1 MKAIIAIVLTFYSL
15 IVSAQSV
22 KTYIP
27 EKAYTYLPTIYTELD
42 RIIPGF
48 PYPYYVPAL
57 IEHESCISLK
67 SKRCFDPTSELLSK
81 REQGVGFFQITRT
94 FKEDGS
100 TRFDILTD
108 MKKRYQTQLKELS
121 WVNIKRRPDLQ
132 IRSGILLINENY
144 KSFYMIKDP
153 FERTAM
159 ADSAHN
165 GGRRDVNKSRVVC
178 GLAKNCDPQKW
189 FLNTEKY
196 CVKSK
201 KPLYAG
207 RSACDIN
214 THHPRDVM
222 FNRMPKYK
230 QHYQKAES

>member
-1 MKAIIAIVLTFYSL
+1 MKTIIAIVFLFYSL
-15 IVSAQSV
+15 IGYTQSV

-27 EKAYTYLPTIYTELD
+27 EKAYRYLPTIYEELD

-67 SKRCFDPTSELLSK
+67 SKRCFDPTSELLTK
-81 REQGVGFFQITRT
+81 REQGTGFFQLTRT
-94 FKEDGS
+94 FREDGS
-100 TRFDILTD
+100 TRFDVLSD
-108 MKKRYQTQLKELS
+108 MKKRYQADLKELA
-121 WVNIKRRPDLQ
+121 WGNIKQRPDLQ
-132 IRSGILLINENY
+132 IRSGVLLIRENY
-144 KSFYMIKDP
+144 KSFYMISDN
-153 FERTAM
+153 FERVAM

-165 GGRRDVNKSRVVC
+165 GGKKDVMRSRTVC

-222 FNRMPKYK
+222 FTRMSKYK